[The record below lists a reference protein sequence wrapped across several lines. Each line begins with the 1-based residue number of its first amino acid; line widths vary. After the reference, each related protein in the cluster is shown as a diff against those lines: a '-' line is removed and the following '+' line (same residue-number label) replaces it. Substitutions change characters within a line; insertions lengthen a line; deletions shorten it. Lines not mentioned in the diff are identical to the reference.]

1 MFKRTTPYER
11 QWADLNR
18 RETRFL
24 ASRDNKKDTIINQKL
39 EKFVPDKLQ
48 ATLDEAF
55 AKVFAL
61 IFEKGTGVIEKT
73 YNKDKINKKYD
84 DNEYAYLTKQSN
96 RNLNKFSKKARKSS
110 TGNVIVSGAAGIGM
124 GIAGVGIPDIPVF
137 TAILFRSIYEI
148 ALNYGYDYENER
160 ERNFILLVIQGGVSY
175 GMELMRINAEIDT
188 FIKTGKFGSDIDI
201 TAQIK
206 KTSALLSRELLY
218 MKFLQGIPIAGAIG
232 GFYDVVYLKNIT
244 EYANIKYKRRFLE
257 KR

>member
-11 QWADLNR
+11 QWADLNKK
-18 RETRFL
+18 ETRFL
-24 ASRDNKKDTIINQKL
+24 AARDNKKDTFINQKL
-39 EKFVPDKLQ
+39 EKFVPHKLQ

-55 AKVFAL
+55 AKVFTL

-73 YNKDKINKKYD
+73 YNKDKINKKYAE
-84 DNEYAYLTKQSN
+84 NEYAYLTKQSS
-96 RNLNKFSKKARKSS
+96 RNLNRFSKKARKSG
-110 TGNVIVSGAAGIGM
+110 TGNILVSGAAGIGM
-124 GIAGVGIPDIPVF
+124 GVAGVGIPDIPVF
-137 TAILFRSIYEI
+137 TALLFRSVYEI
-148 ALNYGYDYENER
+148 ALNYGYDYGNER

-175 GMELMRINAEIDT
+175 GMELIRINAEIDN
-188 FIKTGKFGSDIDI
+188 FIKTGKFSSDIDI
-201 TAQIK
+201 PAQIK

-244 EYANIKYKRRFLE
+244 EYADIKYKRRFLE